1 MSQLTAA
8 GIARYLPADSLWH
21 LEVQQCVDST
31 NTRMKSMAA
40 GLPAGS
46 VLIAEQQTA
55 GRGRM
60 TRSFFSPPHC
70 GLYASMLLRP
80 ELSAADGLLFTPA
93 AAAAA
98 AEAIEEVCGISVGI
112 KWVNDLLLNGRKVG
126 GILTESTLTGEGRLS
141 AVIVGIGINVY
152 APDKGYPA
160 ELESVAAPLF
170 AVRDGDDI
178 RPPLCAALLTHCE
191 EIFSRLPE
199 TDFLAEYRRRS
210 LVLGREVTLFPGGER
225 VFVEGIDDRC
235 RLIVR
240 DADGVCRTVSTGE
253 CSVRDIESS

>member
-8 GIARYLPADSLWH
+8 GVARYLPADSPWH
-21 LEVQQCVDST
+21 LDVRQCVDST

-40 GLPAGS
+40 DLPAGT

-70 GLYASMLLRP
+70 GLYVSMLLRP

-93 AAAAA
+93 AAVAA
-98 AEAIEEVCGISVGI
+98 AEAIEEVCGFSVGI

-152 APDKGYPA
+152 APDKGYPE

-170 AVRDGDDI
+170 AACDGEDI
-178 RPPLCAALLTHCE
+178 RPRLCAALLTRCE
-191 EIFSRLPE
+191 DIFSCLPG
-199 TDFLAEYRRRS
+199 TDFLAEYRRRL

-225 VFVEGIDDRC
+225 VFAEGIDDRC
-235 RLIVR
+235 RLTVR
-240 DADGVCRTVSTGE
+240 DAGGVCRTVSSGE
-253 CSVRDIESS
+253 CSIRGIGP

>member
-1 MSQLTAA
+1 MSYLTAA
-8 GIARYLPADSLWH
+8 GIARYLSADFPWQLD
-21 LEVQQCVDST
+21 VRQCVDST

-40 GLPAGS
+40 DLPAGA

-70 GLYASMLLRP
+70 GLYMSMLLRP
-80 ELSAADGLLFTPA
+80 NLSVSDGLLFTPA
-93 AAAAA
+93 AAVAA

-126 GILTESTLTGEGRLS
+126 GILTESTLTGEGNLS

-152 APDKGYPA
+152 APNEGYPTD
-160 ELESVAAPLF
+160 LKSVAAPLL
-170 AVRDGDDI
+170 AVRDGEDI
-178 RPPLCAALLTHCE
+178 RPRLCAALLTRCR

-199 TDFLAEYRRRS
+199 TDFLDEYRRLS
-210 LVLGREVTLFPGGER
+210 LVLGREVTLFPGGDRE
-225 VFVEGIDDRC
+225 FAEQIDGRC
-235 RLIVR
+235 HLTVR
-240 DADGVCRTVSTGE
+240 DSNGEYRTISAGE
-253 CSVRDIESS
+253 CSIRGVGGL

>member
-1 MSQLTAA
+1 MSHLTAA
-8 GIARYLPADSLWH
+8 GIARYLSTDFPWH
-21 LEVQQCVDST
+21 LDVRQCVDST

-40 GLPAGS
+40 DLPAGT

-70 GLYASMLLRP
+70 GLYMSMLLRP

-93 AAAAA
+93 AAVAA

-112 KWVNDLLLNGRKVG
+112 KWVNDLLLSGRKVG
-126 GILTESTLTGEGRLS
+126 GILTESTLTGEGKLAS
-141 AVIVGIGINVY
+141 VIVGIGINVY
-152 APDKGYPA
+152 APDEGYPE
-160 ELESVAAPLF
+160 ELKSVAAPLF
-170 AVRDGDDI
+170 AARDGEDI
-178 RPPLCAALLTHCE
+178 RPRLCATLLSRCE
-191 EIFSRLPE
+191 ETFSRLPGN
-199 TDFLAEYRRRS
+199 DFLAEYRRRS
-210 LVLGREVTLFPGGER
+210 LVLGREVTLFPVEER

-240 DADGVCRTVSTGE
+240 DADGICRTVSTGE